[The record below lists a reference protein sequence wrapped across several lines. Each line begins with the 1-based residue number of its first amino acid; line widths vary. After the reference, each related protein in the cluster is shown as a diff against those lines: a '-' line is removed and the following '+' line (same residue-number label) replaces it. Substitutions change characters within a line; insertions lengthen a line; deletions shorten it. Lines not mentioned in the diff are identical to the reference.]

1 MPMLN
6 CRPRL
11 LRTRPPSARPFIGY
25 SLDTERWV
33 EQSEEL
39 LPLRRALVRSSG
51 LGVHALRD
59 GADAQA

>member
-1 MPMLN
+1 MSN
-6 CRPRL
+6 CVH
-11 LRTRPPSARPFIGY
+11 ARGAPATLCSPIYWIFVG
-25 SLDTERWV
+25 SERWV

-39 LPLRRALVRSSG
+39 LPLCRALVRSSG